1 MHFLILT
8 QYFPPEVGGAQI
20 RLYSIAKQLIRK
32 GNKVTI
38 VTSMPN
44 YPAGKIVPSYRK
56 KFYLREKIDNIPVIR
71 TWVYPFSCNSI
82 TVRLLNYFTFAF
94 SSIYGILSI
103 SKPDVI
109 FVESPPIF
117 LGISGYLTS
126 RLKRCPYIFNV
137 SDLWPDSV
145 REMGIIKNRFLL
157 KLAEMLES
165 FLYKKALIVN
175 GVTEG
180 IVDALKNEK
189 QVFKDKVLFLPNGV
203 DSEIFKPLPEDKQ
216 LAINLQIQGKK
227 IFIYAGLHGYAQ
239 GLETLIQSARAL
251 KQRED
256 IFFLLV
262 GDGPEK
268 RNLISMAQKQ
278 GLKNIGFL
286 PPCPFYDMPKLFS
299 ISLASIVLLRRID
312 LFKGAIPS
320 KIFSALSCRVP
331 VIYSGEG
338 ECARIIREANCGIV
352 VEPENPKVLAE
363 AVSDL
368 ADDTEPAYNL
378 GSHGR
383 ELVERR
389 FSWETIV
396 DKWLTEFKKI
406 YNHDKACF

>member
-44 YPAGKIVPSYRK
+44 YPAGKIVPAYRR
-56 KFYLREKIDNIPVIR
+56 KFFLREKIGNIPVIR
-71 TWVYPFSCNSI
+71 TWIYASPCNSTI
-82 TVRLLNYFTFAF
+82 VRLLNYFSFTF

-103 SKPDVI
+103 SKPDYI
-109 FVESPPIF
+109 FVESPPLF
-117 LGISGYLTS
+117 LGISGYFTS
-126 RLKRCPYIFNV
+126 RLKRCPYIFNI

-180 IVDALKNEK
+180 IVDALKNKK

-203 DSEIFKPLPEDKQ
+203 DSELFKPLPTNKQ
-216 LAINLQIQGKK
+216 LAMNLQIQGKK

-239 GLETLIQSARAL
+239 GLETLIQSARIL
-251 KQRED
+251 KQRDD

-268 RNLISMAQKQ
+268 INLKCIAQKQ
-278 GLKNIGFL
+278 CLKNIAFL

-299 ISLASIVLLRRID
+299 MSMASIVLLRKID
-312 LFKGAIPS
+312 LFKGAVPS
-320 KIFSALSCRVP
+320 KVFSALSCSVP

-338 ECARIIREANCGIV
+338 ECARIIRETNSTIV
-352 VEPENPKVLAE
+352 VEPENAE
-363 AVSDL
+363 ALAKAVRDL
-368 ADDTEPAYNL
+368 ADDTELAHNL
-378 GSHGR
+378 GKLGR
-383 ELVERR
+383 ELVERKY
-389 FSWETIV
+389 SWTMIV
-396 DKWLTEFKKI
+396 DKWLIEFKKRI
-406 YNHDKACF
+406 QSC